1 MLTAFC
7 FLFDGRNNL
16 RSGLSPLAVLYV
28 EKVNISREQKLI
40 KYFKQ
45 RNSDDY
51 GWSGPLLLL
60 SSSSLLFTF
69 AHLASSPL
77 AHIYLLFCSFY
88 PRAEAVWT
96 PTDETHPVLC
106 KPMALLYTYFCWPT
120 GNLRLRRRLRRRLM
134 GFSVEDGLRWG
145 LMDFKVWQRI
155 SMPRLRRGVTSV
167 SDSLPGDNQGTRLE
181 PTKQTALRARSSTL
195 THLIVP
201 KKCESGT
208 SSNMEQSLC
217 LAHLSRKRGEI
228 LAEGT
233 EPDGAWRC
241 LTLALTG

>member
-60 SSSSLLFTF
+60 SSSSVVYSRPPSIISSS
-69 AHLASSPL
+69 AHLFIVLQLLPKDRSSVNPVRRDSP
-77 AHIYLLFCSFY
+77 C
-88 PRAEAVWT
+88 AVQ
-96 PTDETHPVLC
+96 
-106 KPMALLYTYFCWPT
+106 PMALLYTYFCWPT

-155 SMPRLRRGVTSV
+155 SVPRLRHGVTSV

-201 KKCESGT
+201 KRSESGT
-208 SSNMEQSLC
+208 SSNMEQSFC
-217 LAHLSRKRGEI
+217 LSHLSRKRDEI
-228 LAEGT
+228 LAEWT